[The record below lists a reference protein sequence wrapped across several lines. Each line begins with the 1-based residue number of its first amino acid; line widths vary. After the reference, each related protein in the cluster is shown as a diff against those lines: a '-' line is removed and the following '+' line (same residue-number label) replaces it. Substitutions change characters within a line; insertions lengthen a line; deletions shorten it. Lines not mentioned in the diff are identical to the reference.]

1 MSARDPGPNGR
12 SDPSG
17 LPAGPLQGDDEGE
30 EALVQPL
37 EMRAFLAAVL
47 DSTPEIPEELAE
59 RLFRLA
65 AEAGGNRAARIRRL
79 FEEAAGG

>member
-1 MSARDPGPNGR
+1 
-12 SDPSG
+12 
-17 LPAGPLQGDDEGE
+17 
-30 EALVQPL
+30 VQPL